1 MALVDEFSN
10 KHKIK
15 ERTNGDQ
22 QTQNARIKQR
32 KVLASY
38 IITPCTSKQIAG
50 VRLGCALHPP
60 AFAAGS
66 SGQGS
71 ARLTAS

>member
-1 MALVDEFSN
+1 METN
-10 KHKIK
+10 KHK
-15 ERTNGDQ
+15 TY
-22 QTQNARIKQR
+22 ARIKQR

-38 IITPCTSKQIAG
+38 IITLCTSEQIAG
-50 VRLGCALHPP
+50 VGCALHPP

-71 ARLTAS
+71 ARLMLLNG